1 MNDVYEMYYTL
12 GLYNGMTEED
22 AVNYA
27 KEMTELVSWINLNSI
42 KWGMYDGRA
51 LRENKETVKT
61 KS

>member
-42 KWGMYDGRA
+42 KWGMY
-51 LRENKETVKT
+51 EI
-61 KS
+61 

>member
-27 KEMTELVSWINLNSI
+27 KEMTELVS
-42 KWGMYDGRA
+42 
-51 LRENKETVKT
+51 
-61 KS
+61 

>member
-1 MNDVYEMYYTL
+1 MHDVYEMYYTL

-42 KWGMYDGRA
+42 KWGMYDVGA
-51 LRENKETVKT
+51 LKENKETAKT

>member
-42 KWGMYDGRA
+42 KWGMYDVRS
-51 LRENKETVKT
+51 LRENKETTKT